1 MDGSDQPV
9 RKRRGRPPGIP
20 AWNKNKKMPD
30 SQRQSLSKTM
40 KSKWKDPV
48 FREKR
53 AGVFRRKEDAPWN
66 KGASMSPDTCRKM
79 SIAKIGTK
87 HSEATRR
94 KMSMSQSARPLPRH
108 SEETMTR
115 ISESLR
121 GKPKTVS
128 HRRAIASAVRKRRAA
143 ARVLAAVEQVHREL
157 SSAGGGPGRE
167 PSMSLSYD
175 AAAKRNRS
183 RSRAKG
189 TPTRREVLNSY
200 KSLLH
205 EYRNLQAEL
214 QPWTEAFAEKTG
226 RKPSL
231 ADVNNT
237 GIEWL
242 MTKYKQYILLRE
254 KLLLEIPVFREKVG
268 AEGGALPGDLNSP
281 AAVVSGTEDNA
292 NAMAKINAAREYR
305 ARQAEAAAGGS
316 AGPAG
321 AGNADPRVSAALK
334 AASEYRKK
342 RSLNLAAKSKAAADL
357 ARPGKSSLTSVSAA
371 LPWEGGEIE
380 TRKDETPAS

>member
-1 MDGSDQPV
+1 
-9 RKRRGRPPGIP
+9 
-20 AWNKNKKMPD
+20 
-30 SQRQSLSKTM
+30 
-40 KSKWKDPV
+40 
-48 FREKR
+48 
-53 AGVFRRKEDAPWN
+53 
-66 KGASMSPDTCRKM
+66 
-79 SIAKIGTK
+79 
-87 HSEATRR
+87 
-94 KMSMSQSARPLPRH
+94 MSMSQSARPLPRH

-231 ADVNNT
+231 AVCDN
-237 GIEWL
+237 
-242 MTKYKQYILLRE
+242 MYMHFYFLRFMHIST
-254 KLLLEIPVFREKVG
+254 LR
-268 AEGGALPGDLNSP
+268 
-281 AAVVSGTEDNA
+281 
-292 NAMAKINAAREYR
+292 MCAR
-305 ARQAEAAAGGS
+305 AG
-316 AGPAG
+316 
-321 AGNADPRVSAALK
+321 VC
-334 AASEYRKK
+334 
-342 RSLNLAAKSKAAADL
+342 
-357 ARPGKSSLTSVSAA
+357 VCVCVCVCV
-371 LPWEGGEIE
+371 
-380 TRKDETPAS
+380 